1 MLKTDVL
8 PFTPLTAKEL
18 PLVFPYL
25 TGKFAGICD
34 MSLLYFHMWGG
45 LLHTEYAFAE
55 EVLFLRRNTR
65 HGTFYYPPLVLGED
79 RDFKR
84 GFSKLSLLG
93 QEGAITLGAMPETAL
108 ETLKGLYT
116 LHDIATSRTYA
127 DYLYAPEDLATLA
140 GKRYSKKRNLVHQ
153 FEKLYPEATYESMNE
168 ENAAEAAELLRTIM
182 KNTEMDANEIFEN
195 KRVLEVLADYRQLPL
210 LGGLVRVAG
219 VPVAFAVGEVVDG
232 TLYVHIEK
240 ADRAYKGAYQ
250 YINRAFV
257 RSVMQGQEITLVN
270 REDDSGDEGLRQAK
284 LSYFPVGLGY
294 KYRATVQSLSEGAT
308 V

>member
-8 PFTPLTAKEL
+8 KFTPLTAKEL
-18 PLVFPYL
+18 PLVLPYL
-25 TGKFAGICD
+25 TGKFAGISD
-34 MSLLYFHMWGG
+34 MSLLYFHMWGS
-45 LLHTEYAFAE
+45 LLHTEYAFSDG
-55 EVLFLRRNTR
+55 VLFLRRNTR

-79 RDFKR
+79 RDFR
-84 GFSKLSLLG
+84 QGFSKLPLLG
-93 QEGAITLGAMPETAL
+93 ATGAITLGAMPEAAL
-108 ETLKGLYT
+108 DTLKELYK

-140 GKRYSKKRNLVHQ
+140 GKKYSKKRNLVHQ
-153 FEKLYPEATYESMNE
+153 FEKLYPDATYEEMTVGS
-168 ENAAEAAELLRTIM
+168 AAEAAELLRTIM

-195 KRVLEVLADYRQLPL
+195 KRVLDVLADYRNLPL
-210 LGGLVRVAG
+210 TGGLVRVSG
-219 VPVAFAVGEVVDG
+219 TPVAFAVGEVVDG

-257 RSVMQGQEITLVN
+257 RDMTAKFEITLVN

-294 KYRATVQSLSEGAT
+294 KYRATVEL
-308 V
+308 